1 MGETGCGKTRLIRYM
16 CGLQA
21 GPQNKDQ
28 PRTRNMLLVKVRW
41 LLARG
46 LFELFPCALNRL
58 ESALEIINHK
68 YQLKQQLVSATSNL
82 PPSLHNS
89 LLD

>member
-41 LLARG
+41 LLTSG
-46 LFELFPCALNRL
+46 SFELFPCALNRM
-58 ESALEIINHK
+58 ESVLEIIEHK
-68 YQLKQQLVSATSNL
+68 YALKQQLVSATSDL
-82 PPSLHNS
+82 PPS
-89 LLD
+89 

>member
-41 LLARG
+41 LLASG
-46 LFELFPCALNRL
+46 LLELFPCALNRM
-58 ESALEIINHK
+58 ESVLEIIKHK
-68 YQLKQQLVSATSNL
+68 YALKQQLVSATSDL
-82 PPSLHNS
+82 PPS
-89 LLD
+89 

>member
-28 PRTRNMLLVKVRW
+28 PRTRNMLLVKVRG

-46 LFELFPCALNRL
+46 LFELFPCALNRM
-58 ESALEIINHK
+58 ESVLVIIKHK
-68 YQLKQQLVSATSNL
+68 YAL
-82 PPSLHNS
+82 
-89 LLD
+89 

>member
-41 LLARG
+41 LLASG
-46 LFELFPCALNRL
+46 LFELFPCALNRM
-58 ESALEIINHK
+58 ESVLEIINHK
-68 YQLKQQLVSATSNL
+68 YQRKQQLVSATINL